1 MIPLVTRASNRV
13 PRVGTWLVAGAVLL
27 SPAGLVAQ
35 GASRCEVP
43 PGINATR
50 PDPPGTP
57 TDVSVGLWVN
67 DLRGINDA
75 NQSYDADLV
84 ILLSW
89 TDPRLDAEGLKD
101 CRVPLSSVWS
111 PRPTFRNERGASRSF
126 EEVVTIRDGGLM
138 DYVQRYNGEFTS
150 PLHLEDFPFDT
161 QALEASV
168 VMRGL
173 EPAELRF
180 TIDDETGAAETLSIA
195 DWVPG
200 ASTVNF
206 DPLVVGKGVREV
218 AQVNFTIPAVRNRA
232 YYVQKIFLPLF
243 LIVMMSWA
251 VFWIDPGIMPAQI
264 GISTS
269 AVLTL
274 IAFLF
279 SLGQLLPRLSYLT
292 RADRFVMGA
301 TILVFVAF
309 GEALLTTGLAS
320 KDRKATALRID
331 RAARFAVPVLFAC
344 VLLYAFLL

>member
-1 MIPLVTRASNRV
+1 VSRA
-13 PRVGTWLVAGAVLL
+13 AGAPIVPGARLIFGLVLG
-27 SPAGLVAQ
+27 AGLSAPGAVAAQ
-35 GASRCEVP
+35 DARRCEVP

-50 PDPPGTP
+50 PDPPGVP
-57 TDVSVGLWVN
+57 TDVSVGLWLN

-75 NQSYDADLV
+75 RQSYDADLV
-84 ILLSW
+84 MLMSW
-89 TDPRLDAEGLKD
+89 TDPRLDTETLED

-111 PRPTFRNERGASRSF
+111 PRPTFRNERGAGRSF
-126 EEVVTIRDGGLM
+126 AEVVTIGPGGAV

-150 PLHLEDFPFDT
+150 PLDLEDFPFDT
-161 QALEASV
+161 QVLEASV
-168 VMRGL
+168 VMRGTAP
-173 EPAELRF
+173 EELRF
-180 TIDDETGAAETLSIA
+180 SVDDDTGRAERLSIA
-195 DWVPG
+195 DWKPG
-200 ASTVNF
+200 DTTV
-206 DPLVVGKGVREV
+206 DYSPLVVGQAGREV
-218 AQVNFTIPAVRNRA
+218 AQVNFKISAARNRA
-232 YYVQKIFLPLF
+232 YYIQKIFLPLF

-331 RAARFAVPVLFAC
+331 RVARLVVPALFAG
-344 VLLYAFLL
+344 VLIYAFLL